1 MRELPALVLLAPAFG
16 GGFATVWTLTAP
28 PAQCAALLENY
39 FDHITVLR

>member
-28 PAQCAALLENY
+28 PAHAGCDDGNC
-39 FDHITVLR
+39 